1 MKSVMVKSAMVKS
14 VMVKSVMVKSV
25 MVKSVMV
32 QAAGL
37 QIRGEV
43 AQMLVREEWEASL
56 PEKVELYP
64 QKRQHEKTGIEL
76 HHHKRQGD
84 YTSACLL
91 SDFEFEF

>member
-1 MKSVMVKSAMVKS
+1 
-14 VMVKSVMVKSV
+14 
-25 MVKSVMV
+25 
-32 QAAGL
+32 
-37 QIRGEV
+37 V

-64 QKRQHEKTGIEL
+64 QKRQNEKTGIEL